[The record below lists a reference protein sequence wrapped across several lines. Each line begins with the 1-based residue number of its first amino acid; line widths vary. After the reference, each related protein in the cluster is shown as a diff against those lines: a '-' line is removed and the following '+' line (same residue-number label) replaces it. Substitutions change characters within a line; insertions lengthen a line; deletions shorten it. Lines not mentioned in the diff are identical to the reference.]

1 MCVAANCIEQQK
13 MMENLP
19 LGPLSYYITYLQHF
33 LYIARS
39 KTML

>member
-1 MCVAANCIEQQK
+1 MGTNCIELRE